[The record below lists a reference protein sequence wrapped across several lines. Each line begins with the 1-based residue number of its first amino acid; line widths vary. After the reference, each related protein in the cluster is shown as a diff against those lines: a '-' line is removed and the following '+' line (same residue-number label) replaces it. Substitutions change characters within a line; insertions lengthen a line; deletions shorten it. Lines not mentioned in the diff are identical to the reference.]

1 MVSSDHGQRRAGGRF
16 PSRVAPA
23 PGPPRL
29 REQNKERKR
38 AALVRAGRTLFTQR
52 GFDETTTRAIAAK
65 AGVASGTFFLYFRE
79 KRDLL
84 FHLFEQEI
92 SGVVEKALA
101 SAPRGASLVDRLVH
115 GFGALF
121 AHYART
127 PRLSR
132 VFLKELVFLDEGES
146 HPMMAFTMSYVLRI
160 AELVADAKV
169 RGEIRA
175 GVDPM
180 LAASQ
185 AMAIYLFCLV
195 GWFNGFIPS
204 AQLAVAH
211 FERQLELLME
221 GLARRSRR

>member
-1 MVSSDHGQRRAGGRF
+1 MVSSDRGQRSARPRV
-16 PSRVAPA
+16 PSRTVE
-23 PGPPRL
+23 GPPRL

-38 AALVRAGRTLFTQR
+38 AALVRAGRALFTQR

-84 FHLFEQEI
+84 FHIFKEEV
-92 SGVVEKALA
+92 SAVAEKGFA
-101 SAPRGASLVDRLVH
+101 APRDAPLVDRLVR
-115 GFGALF
+115 GFGGLF
-121 AHYART
+121 SYYART

-132 VFLKELVFLDEGES
+132 VFLKELVFLDEGDA
-146 HPMMAFTMSYVLRI
+146 HPMMALTMSYVLRV
-160 AELVADAKV
+160 AELVADAKD

-175 GVDPM
+175 DADPM

-204 AQLAVAH
+204 PELAVAH
-211 FERQLELLME
+211 FERQLDLLME
-221 GLARRSRR
+221 GLARRKRR